1 MTRTPAFLALFSR
14 YFSSSLSAC
23 LTSTLFTSCSS
34 VTPLSGRASLVMMK
48 SSGEMNHAENSGV
61 RFVFLL
67 RLSVSVSKTIP
78 SGFVHNSISI
88 FSFWSFTRI
97 RGFRGEQIV
106 GSKSVVRSS
115 LRNRLNS
122 VLVLMATARSKS
134 TVVRILP

>member
-14 YFSSSLSAC
+14 YFSSSLPVC

-67 RLSVSVSKTIP
+67 RLSVSVSKMIP
-78 SGFVHNSISI
+78 SGFVHNSISM
-88 FSFWSFTRI
+88 FSFWSFARI
-97 RGFRGEQIV
+97 RGF
-106 GSKSVVRSS
+106 
-115 LRNRLNS
+115 
-122 VLVLMATARSKS
+122 
-134 TVVRILP
+134 